1 LIRRRRYHRRFGFHP
16 LFFTTDPDY
25 VRSVMLDVTESY
37 ALLSISKALLVAPE
51 NHFYYT
57 SPYLTGE
64 ERTFICADNIEP
76 EHIVCW
82 STTSCQ
88 RSTSDLPRMLDHFRT
103 EGEAYRLSNDDAI
116 ATGP

>member
-1 LIRRRRYHRRFGFHP
+1 

-82 STTSCQ
+82 VDHEPSALGIGFAPHA
-88 RSTSDLPRMLDHFRT
+88 RSLQDGRRGISVV
-103 EGEAYRLSNDDAI
+103 E
-116 ATGP
+116 